1 MGGKEA
7 GGTSSGREG
16 AGDRISSSFPASQTQ
31 LVLKV
36 QGWKM
41 SDATLVHPPVLPCG
55 GGRTTYSWATLRTL
69 RKYWG
74 WGGRQGINRQKGQ
87 PSACPPLPNL
97 LLLGDKTFNYRY
109 LVLLRIPNVLIASP
123 PRASFHGKIRVKS
136 QGGKGEN
143 PHPVGSLP
151 RRDREKKGDKEL

>member
-1 MGGKEA
+1 M
-7 GGTSSGREG
+7 
-16 AGDRISSSFPASQTQ
+16 
-31 LVLKV
+31 
-36 QGWKM
+36 
-41 SDATLVHPPVLPCG
+41 
-55 GGRTTYSWATLRTL
+55 
-69 RKYWG
+69 
-74 WGGRQGINRQKGQ
+74 NRRKGQ

-109 LVLLRIPNVLIASP
+109 LVLLRIPNVLITSP

-136 QGGKGEN
+136 QGGKREN